1 EVDILV
7 VVEVV
12 PGGWA
17 AGEAD
22 DLGRVGGAEV
32 VAAALLVEV
41 GAQPGSVGGLRLDQE
56 LSSVHLCLPGCSV
69 VACHLCYTDRLKVA
83 IHYVMILSM
92 SSQHAEPAITVRAPK
107 DLSDEAKDVLKA
119 RGRTMRAFVVA
130 CLTRLTTDSGNFLA
144 LL

>member
-1 EVDILV
+1 
-7 VVEVV
+7 
-12 PGGWA
+12 
-17 AGEAD
+17 
-22 DLGRVGGAEV
+22 
-32 VAAALLVEV
+32 
-41 GAQPGSVGGLRLDQE
+41 
-56 LSSVHLCLPGCSV
+56 V

-144 LL
+144 LLDDDWPPEKPRGRPRQTPTEPDGRITPLPGGE